1 MKSYENV
8 LIFTPTLSDE
18 EVSTLIRNH
27 RKSLQSFGAA
37 IVHEDFWGL
46 RQLAYPIQK
55 KTTGIY
61 LITEFSGQ
69 DDVVAKIE
77 VLYKRNEKILRFM
90 TTRLDKHAVEYNE
103 KKRNGLIGKKRKKQ
117 DQAEDN
123 NSVEPETEK
132 EA

>member
-18 EVSTLIRNH
+18 EVSTLIRSH
-27 RKSLQSFGAA
+27 RESLQSFGAT

>member
-1 MKSYENV
+1 
-8 LIFTPTLSDE
+8 
-18 EVSTLIRNH
+18 
-27 RKSLQSFGAA
+27 
-37 IVHEDFWGL
+37 
-46 RQLAYPIQK
+46 
-55 KTTGIY
+55 